1 MTEALASW
9 CLSRAIGVLLLI
21 IGGDVSLRLYNII
34 YYVILWLFVKVQ
46 LETSGVIYY

>member
-1 MTEALASW
+1 MTEALTSW

-21 IGGDVSLRLYNII
+21 IGGDVSLRLHII
-34 YYVILWLFVKVQ
+34 YYIILWLFVNVQ